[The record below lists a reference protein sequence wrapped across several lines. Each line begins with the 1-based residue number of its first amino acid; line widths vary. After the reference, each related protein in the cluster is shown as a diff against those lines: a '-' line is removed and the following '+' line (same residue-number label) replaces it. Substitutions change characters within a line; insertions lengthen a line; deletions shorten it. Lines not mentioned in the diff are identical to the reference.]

1 MGMLTESIKMIILY
15 HSLRRERFYAL
26 SRWNKIANSLF
37 DPFLPGAT
45 KGEVKMKR
53 IRSAISCMLIMM
65 LLFVFAGS
73 TFAVNER
80 NEPQPFSGSYDVLA

>member
-1 MGMLTESIKMIILY
+1 
-15 HSLRRERFYAL
+15 
-26 SRWNKIANSLF
+26 
-37 DPFLPGAT
+37 
-45 KGEVKMKR
+45 MKR